1 MATNSLWDVITG
13 NSRKNSSAEQLK
25 REEARLAAERAK
37 AEAEAKA
44 RAEAEAARKK
54 VEAITFKRGGAVAKK
69 TVAKPAAKR
78 PVAKTKAR
86 R

>member
-1 MATNSLWDVITG
+1 MATSLWDVVTG
-13 NSRKNSSAEQLK
+13 NSRKNASSEQMK

-44 RAEAEAARKK
+44 RAEAEAAKK
-54 VEAITFKRGGAVAKK
+54 RVSEITFKRGGAVTKKAPAK
-69 TVAKPAAKR
+69 TVAKRPAVK
-78 PVAKTKAR
+78 PKAR

>member
-54 VEAITFKRGGAVAKK
+54 VEAITFKRGGAVPKK
-69 TVAKPAAKR
+69 AIAKPAAKR
-78 PVAKTKAR
+78 PAVKTKAR